1 MTNLALGVELND
13 WLYTWNTLLSLSKLI
28 VVLDFDE
35 YIREMTRR
43 SLEWR
48 NPLGKKTYECFRYI
62 CTMEKN
68 MLDALDNGGF
78 SNIQSSQPL
87 ISTGANPFDAS
98 DVESDE
104 EQAAG
109 VHAAA
114 GHSDWIKP
122 GSGHKFPCPMIN
134 HDHKNSLH

>member
-78 SNIQSSQPL
+78 SNTQSSQPL
-87 ISTGANPFDAS
+87 ISTGANPAKGKSKGIFATFDAA
-98 DVESDE
+98 DV
-104 EQAAG
+104 
-109 VHAAA
+109 
-114 GHSDWIKP
+114 
-122 GSGHKFPCPMIN
+122 
-134 HDHKNSLH
+134 